1 MNIEWTNYSAETIIQ
16 LLLRFRATL
25 AAACLR
31 PEAVIAPCIDDDS
44 RKHYVTWCLFGRDV
58 TYDVITR
65 HQAKAAGTERKKHLC
80 RVLGGI
86 NGS

>member
-44 RKHYVTWCLFGRDV
+44 RKHYVT
-58 TYDVITR
+58 
-65 HQAKAAGTERKKHLC
+65 
-80 RVLGGI
+80 
-86 NGS
+86 